1 MSFKVYFEDGKGNA
15 MDEHGLEPVQMEVD
29 EEAYSLDDVTNYDL
43 HMYLKLPEKEK
54 RAPNKLVDRLEGK
67 VDDDV
72 DNLTE
77 KRGRKPLLNANHK
90 EYLEKS
96 FGENPSVTID
106 QAMDSLTN
114 QFEDLKVS
122 KQTVRDFMVNECA
135 LSFKKV
141 YFYPT
146 ERNSL
151 EKIQQRYE
159 WVINWSKTDLDYQ
172 SNCVFIDEA
181 AFNVNLKRTMGWS
194 KKGERVIVEIPTT
207 RAQTTT
213 ILGAISPH
221 GIINVKV
228 RRPYQS
234 ASKKRKLHTASSKT
248 SGFTVIKTTGTVTGH
263 YFNFIASTLDVLDM
277 HERFKGFYIVMDN
290 VPIHKN
296 TDIERYIINKIKC
309 AITNLVTEPN
319 KNLMCAK

>member
-1 MSFKVYFEDGKGNA
+1 MFFFYVYEKGLTAGKA
-15 MDEHGLEPVQMEVD
+15 
-29 EEAYSLDDVTNYDL
+29 ASLMNIPRKTGYNWLQKDQ
-43 HMYLKLPEKEK
+43 
-54 RAPNKLVDRLEGK
+54 NKLVDRLEGK

-114 QFEDLKVS
+114 QFEGLKVS

-146 ERNSL
+146 ERNSS
-151 EKIQQRYE
+151 EKIQQRCE

-181 AFNVNLKRTMGWS
+181 AFHVNLKRTMG
-194 KKGERVIVEIPTT
+194 
-207 RAQTTT
+207 
-213 ILGAISPH
+213 
-221 GIINVKV
+221 
-228 RRPYQS
+228 
-234 ASKKRKLHTASSKT
+234 
-248 SGFTVIKTTGTVTGH
+248 
-263 YFNFIASTLDVLDM
+263 
-277 HERFKGFYIVMDN
+277 
-290 VPIHKN
+290 
-296 TDIERYIINKIKC
+296 
-309 AITNLVTEPN
+309 
-319 KNLMCAK
+319 

>member
-1 MSFKVYFEDGKGNA
+1 
-15 MDEHGLEPVQMEVD
+15 MEVD
-29 EEAYSLDDVTNYDL
+29 EEAYPLDDVTNYDL
-43 HMYLKLPEKEK
+43 HMDLKPPEKEK
-54 RAPNKLVDRLEGK
+54 RTPKITNKTTVSKDASQGHTRKIHRGDETKEMFFFYVYEKGLTAGKAASLMNILRKTGYNWLQKDQNKLVDRLEGK

-114 QFEDLKVS
+114 QFEGLKVS

-146 ERNSL
+146 ERNSP

-159 WVINWSKTDLDYQ
+159 
-172 SNCVFIDEA
+172 
-181 AFNVNLKRTMGWS
+181 
-194 KKGERVIVEIPTT
+194 
-207 RAQTTT
+207 
-213 ILGAISPH
+213 
-221 GIINVKV
+221 
-228 RRPYQS
+228 
-234 ASKKRKLHTASSKT
+234 
-248 SGFTVIKTTGTVTGH
+248 
-263 YFNFIASTLDVLDM
+263 
-277 HERFKGFYIVMDN
+277 
-290 VPIHKN
+290 
-296 TDIERYIINKIKC
+296 
-309 AITNLVTEPN
+309 
-319 KNLMCAK
+319 

>member
-1 MSFKVYFEDGKGNA
+1 
-15 MDEHGLEPVQMEVD
+15 MEVD
-29 EEAYSLDDVTNYDL
+29 EEAYPLDDVTNYDL
-43 HMYLKLPEKEK
+43 HMDLKPPEKEK
-54 RAPNKLVDRLEGK
+54 RTPKITNKTTVSKDASQGHTRKIHRGDETKEMFFFYVYEKGLTAGKAASLMNILRKTGYNWLQKDQNKLVDRLEGK

-114 QFEDLKVS
+114 QFEGLKVS
-122 KQTVRDFMVNECA
+122 KQTVRDFM
-135 LSFKKV
+135 
-141 YFYPT
+141 
-146 ERNSL
+146 
-151 EKIQQRYE
+151 
-159 WVINWSKTDLDYQ
+159 VINWSKTDLDYQ

-181 AFNVNLKRTMGWS
+181 AFHVNLKRTMGWS
-194 KKGERVIVEIPTT
+194 KKGERAIVETPTT

-221 GIINVKV
+221 GIINV
-228 RRPYQS
+228 
-234 ASKKRKLHTASSKT
+234 
-248 SGFTVIKTTGTVTGH
+248 
-263 YFNFIASTLDVLDM
+263 
-277 HERFKGFYIVMDN
+277 KGFYIVMDN

-296 TDIERYIINKIKC
+296 TDIERYIINRGYGCVYLPPYSPELNPIEQFWSVVKKY
-309 AITNLVTEPN
+309 
-319 KNLMCAK
+319 LMRAMMFF